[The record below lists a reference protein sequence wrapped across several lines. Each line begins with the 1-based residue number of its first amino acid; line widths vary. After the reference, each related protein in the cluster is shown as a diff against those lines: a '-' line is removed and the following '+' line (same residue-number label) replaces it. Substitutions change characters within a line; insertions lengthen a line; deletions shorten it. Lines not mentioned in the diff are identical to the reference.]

1 MNPVFA
7 GVTACP
13 WGLKCR
19 IGIENA
25 RFGRCLLVNDKV
37 VDPVDHIKN
46 PPAVSFEKQGLK
58 FAFGVTLVK
67 LS

>member
-1 MNPVFA
+1 MSDYEDRA
-7 GVTACP
+7 D
-13 WGLKCR
+13 GL
-19 IGIENA
+19 N
-25 RFGRCLLVNDKV
+25 LKV

-46 PPAVSFEKQGLK
+46 PPTVSFEKQGLK